1 MDEYSTKYTRLL
13 KSSILCSFISSIS
26 ILSCIFI
33 ERNDKANLVIKIVFP
48 LIFWLG
54 LFGEQFLFWKSNSI
68 RKKILKASNQRC
80 LNSKIGL
87 ISISQNHYGTAAD
100 IVFAVSFIALLLFT
114 IFGIGKQTAQYIII
128 FLLVLS
134 FRLHCILN
142 GKNFKYIN
150 YFKKRKVKND
160 V

>member
-1 MDEYSTKYTRLL
+1 MGTYSARFARLL
-13 KSSILCSFISSIS
+13 KSSMICSLISSLS

-33 ERNDKANLVIKIVFP
+33 EGSDNANLAIKIVFP
-48 LIFWLG
+48 LIFWAG

-68 RKKILKASNQRC
+68 RKEILKASHQKG
-80 LNSKIGL
+80 LHAKIGL
-87 ISISQNHYGTAAD
+87 ISIAQNHYGAAAD
-100 IVFAVSFIALLLFT
+100 IVFAVSFIALLVSM
-114 IFGIGKQTAQYIII
+114 IFEIGEQAAQYVII

-150 YFKKRKVKND
+150 YFKKEEGKND